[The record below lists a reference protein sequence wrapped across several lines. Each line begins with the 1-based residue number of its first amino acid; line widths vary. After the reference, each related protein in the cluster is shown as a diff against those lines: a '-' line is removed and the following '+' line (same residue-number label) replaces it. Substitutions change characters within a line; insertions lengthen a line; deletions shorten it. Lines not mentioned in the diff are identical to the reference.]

1 MKTLLLSFL
10 FSINAW
16 SITADEI
23 IKKVDDIRNPA
34 ESYYM
39 NVRIKSSKEAEDS
52 TFSVSLKGND
62 KTHVKV
68 LGPKKLMGR
77 NMLMIDENMW
87 VYVPN
92 LKRSVRVSLSQKLVG
107 EAANGDISRMRWSG
121 DYDAKMLKEGKKEFL
136 LSLTQKKKGLT
147 YPGVQVQVDKKTF
160 HPIKAAFLTMSGKV
174 VKNAEYRSYKKMAG
188 KMRPSVIHIEDALN
202 KDSYSDIIVESME
215 VRNLPDSMFTE
226 KNLE

>member
-1 MKTLLLSFL
+1 MKTLLLSL
-10 FSINAW
+10 FVSINAW
-16 SITADEI
+16 AITADEI
-23 IKKVDDIRNPA
+23 IKKVDEIRNPA
-34 ESYYM
+34 ESYFM
-39 NVRIKSSKEAEDS
+39 NVRIKSSKESEDS

-121 DYDAKMLKEGKKEFL
+121 DYDAKILKEGKKEYL
-136 LSLTQKKKGLT
+136 ISLSQKKKGLT
-147 YPGVQVQVDKKTF
+147 YPGVQVLVDKKTF
-160 HPIKAAFLTMSGKV
+160 HPVSAAFLTMSGKV
-174 VKNAEYRSYKKMAG
+174 VKNAEYRTFKKMAG
-188 KMRPSVIHIEDALN
+188 KMRPSVIHIADALN

-215 VRNLPDSMFTE
+215 MRNLPDSMFTE